1 MEVKTEDIDNDLIL
15 YELLEYFVKKQ
26 DPELV
31 RFKNDID
38 ILSTTGTIKN
48 ALRYLNNRYSL
59 PESISQ
65 QISLTL
71 PWKFASGDNGRLIAI
86 LHDNI
91 LEIRRSKDEFSSVIG
106 KATVPK
112 DAFPQWRKLKWSPDG
127 SILVLASSNGQLSCY
142 NSLGSNIFNINSKS
156 ETQNPEVLE
165 AGDAISSMVFT
176 KPRISAEKWSYEFQT
191 VTYSGLLKAYNISVH
206 GYEATYH
213 FSFGNF
219 YRKGVNAFTYDHQH
233 NIYILAGNSIIHNCL
248 SPASNV
254 GLTSWRPINDYPY
267 YKLSFTFE
275 ENCSSHTLSLWN
287 LIPKFRAPEE
297 PVIFRIS
304 VSPSCNYVA
313 CLHTDGVVSLWNLP
327 GFQLK
332 HQWKLNEQPNYD
344 ARMPGS
350 VSKYKKLPAGY
361 TEFHPMD
368 IGWWSDHAII
378 IARYSGAI
386 SVCSISDLKNL
397 LGTCP
402 EFLFGQPQIAEFLL
416 GKGFLC
422 LDCETII
429 TTKKRLQDSGSDSQG
444 QEASDSEKEEDEL
457 EPLTL
462 MSYLTNLL
470 RSALYSITDIES
482 LQPKRKKARFLQR
495 TYRILGLKSTTP
507 EELYSRKIDLEEYDE
522 ALALAKSYNLDTD
535 LVYQTQWRKSKFS
548 MKAIK
553 EHLSKVRKRSW
564 VLNECIMR
572 VPETLEAA
580 RELLNFG
587 LKGTNLDAFLAL
599 AEEDDGKFSTAE
611 NDEDPAQ
618 LNDVAVNLKYMQKV
632 NKKLEGV
639 DLSACTQP
647 QKELL
652 NYRRSL
658 LNHLDK
664 LKTYEII
671 IGTPDK
677 YKKDSYEKFRQ
688 LTILENAVRFARDC
702 DHATVRLLFTYHGQK
717 LMAHWLPIISYFPE
731 TLNPNEYKKLLPE
744 CDDQGQLF
752 LLYQKELRPKDW
764 SEKHEFDPI
773 VVNNNDNESLVIY
786 EDDPALSV
794 YKTTELTMDLLQ
806 KWYKARAYDIERNS
820 CVVENA
826 LELIKIA
833 RAHNITGLEDFLLQ
847 LETLDDLIYKV
858 QLDSMS
864 LAQFEKLS
872 DLEKIKLLMST
883 ATDKNFISQ
892 LKNYVL
898 PFIYRKQKYMGGDL
912 DKKLLKNYLIDIS
925 TDDLSMTL
933 IFFNNLKSDVD
944 ILNIVE
950 DIIELAVDCIY
961 ACGNINM
968 YKLAKEIFETLPKPQ
983 AIQDAPGAAS
993 LMHDLESE
1001 IECLKILNKYDVQC
1015 TVSFIHDNKNTVSE
1029 VKMLLHQMSGSLN
1042 QVLSPASQEAWA
1054 EVLNDMLELQE
1065 FIFSCI
1071 DIEDCFEICVDA
1083 KLASGIKT
1091 NIQNCKSLIETKKS
1105 EHSLLKVSYDKTVD
1119 LVLKASREYFNS
1131 SKSLHDSNMEL
1142 ARACIHL
1149 IEDENP
1155 LIQEEYDLINSLQIL
1170 NEFNINIL
1178 PLQVRLCHDR
1188 LKLIESCLNNKRD
1201 AYKRQQRLLTLAT
1214 YLNIEGKNKRNREG
1228 KILELIAEKAYQA
1241 KDYEIAT
1248 STCQKLIDSSYFHA
1262 WKIIQ
1267 TLGCADDFSDFD
1279 FKQKCLAFTLTYGP
1293 NEILEET
1300 LRQMHLLEIQ
1310 VLNKN
1315 LEDWKSVNVYSEN
1328 YEGENDLNID
1338 AGEDDDDDDDF
1349 TDAMTTP
1356 QIEVKEFV
1364 PKILETSTGLVKS
1377 SAQLVKQSTLGIL
1390 QNVGA
1395 QGFWKTA
1402 LNFNRTKDEDNY
1414 LAESNTDNEDK
1425 RDEIQSF
1432 PAFYASLYDKCTL
1445 SRWDTRYERYSMP
1458 DIDNSKLKM
1467 CQTLLRIT
1475 TLSETASYGLEVSDI
1490 NHLFVQLAS
1499 HVMSD
1504 DWQLGMAYLLSFNDS
1519 NDDFI
1524 SHAQEVFRS
1533 LPPTNLYIQTAI
1545 YFYSL
1550 KLYCRIN
1557 PDANDCFTYDP
1568 MELMKMMAN
1577 EARDEA
1583 DDLKIALVYWCQQ
1596 LTRESSQVDQVPDE
1610 VEKIQVHSEQ
1620 SNVDVKQPRDNEEVD
1635 NCVVNVSDKESMN
1648 LYENEAFKMTPA
1660 DDDGWDDNWSDFSDS
1675 DFKEKAGGSKESDNL
1690 EFNSSVEQAVD
1701 SEILSLD
1708 TFDETQTDTA
1718 DDTTEEQRYAEF
1730 EDLYSRMQ
1738 TKEDYVELK
1747 EILYSWPVFAAPEF
1761 ITSDKHPTL
1770 RMIESV
1776 SSFVSSK
1783 NNLNY
1788 EAAILEE
1795 YKELLKDRPIDPEVY
1810 EAFIK
1815 KFDEKSTVE
1824 DKIYLR
1830 LCANDPRLHQEA
1842 IDILKDQSEVELPL
1856 PILDEI
1862 FFKNLTSLLP
1872 PTHPIHNKILEEM
1885 FSNHTIPEI
1894 EPHIRI
1900 LIDRLTEQKHVTY
1913 AVALWNRLKAVPSPT
1928 SF

>member
-1 MEVKTEDIDNDLIL
+1 MEVQNKDIDNDLIL

-38 ILSTTGTIKN
+38 ILPTTGTIKN

-71 PWKFASGDNGRLIAI
+71 PWKFASGDNGRLLAI

-91 LEIRRSKDEFSSVIG
+91 LEIRRSKDEFSSVMG
-106 KATVPK
+106 KATVFK
-112 DAFPQWRKLKWSPDG
+112 DAFPQWRKLVWSPDG
-127 SILVLASSNGQLSCY
+127 SILVLGSSNGQLSFY
-142 NSLGSNIFNINSKS
+142 NSLGSNIFNVNSKS
-156 ETQNPEVLE
+156 EAQNPEVLE
-165 AGDAISSMVFT
+165 AGDAISSMIFN
-176 KPRISAEKWSYEFQT
+176 KPRVSTEQWSYEFQT
-191 VTYSGLLKAYNISVH
+191 VTYSGLLKSYNLAVH
-206 GYEATYH
+206 GYEYKYQ

-233 NIYILAGNSIIHNCL
+233 NIYIVAGNNIIQSSL

-254 GLTSWRPINDYPY
+254 GLTSWRPINDYPF

-275 ENCSSHTLSLWN
+275 ENCGSHTLSLWN
-287 LIPKFRAPEE
+287 LIPKFRSPEE

-304 VSPSCNYVA
+304 VSPNCNYVA
-313 CLHTDGVVSLWNLP
+313 CLHTDGVISVWNLP
-327 GFQLK
+327 SFQLK
-332 HQWKLNEQPNYD
+332 HQWKLHEQPNYN
-344 ARMPGS
+344 ARNPVT
-350 VSKYKKLPAGY
+350 VSKYRKLPAGY

-386 SVCSISDLKNL
+386 SVCSITDLKNL
-397 LGTCP
+397 LGACP

-429 TTKKRLQDSGSDSQG
+429 TTKKRMQESSLDGHNS
-444 QEASDSEKEEDEL
+444 EASDSEKEEDEL
-457 EPLTL
+457 ESLTL
-462 MSYLTNLL
+462 MNYLTNLL

-482 LQPKRKKARFLQR
+482 FQPKRKKAKILQR

-535 LVYQTQWRKSKFS
+535 LVYQTQWRKSQFS
-548 MKAIK
+548 MKAITD
-553 EHLSKVRKRSW
+553 HLSKVRKRSW

-599 AEEDDGKFSTAE
+599 AEDDDGKFCTVDS
-611 NDEDPAQ
+611 DEDPAQ
-618 LNDVAVNLKYMQKV
+618 LNDVAANLKYMQTV
-632 NKKLEGV
+632 NKKLKDV
-639 DLSACTQP
+639 DLSTCTP
-647 QKELL
+647 AQKELL
-652 NYRRSL
+652 NLRRSL

-671 IGTPDK
+671 ISSPDK
-677 YKKDSYEKFRQ
+677 YRKDSYEKFRQ

-702 DHATVRLLFTYHGQK
+702 DHNTVGLLFTYHGQK
-717 LMAHWLPIISYFPE
+717 LIAYWLPIISYFPE

-764 SEKHEFDPI
+764 SEKHEFDSL
-773 VVNNNDNESLVIY
+773 VVDDDDDNECEVIY
-786 EDDPALSV
+786 ETDPGLSA
-794 YKTTELTMDLLQ
+794 YKTTEITMDLLQ
-806 KWYKARAYDIERNS
+806 KWYRARAYDIERNS
-820 CVVENA
+820 CIVENA

-833 RAHNITGLEDFLLQ
+833 RSHNITGLEEFLLQ

-858 QLDSMS
+858 QLDGMP

-872 DLEKIKLLMST
+872 NLEKIKLLMST
-883 ATDKNFISQ
+883 STDKNFISH

-898 PFIYRKQKYMGGDL
+898 PFIYRKQKYLGGDL
-912 DKKLLKNYLIDIS
+912 DKKLLKNYLVDIS
-925 TDDLSMTL
+925 EDDLSMVL
-933 IFFNNLKSDVD
+933 ILFNNLKNDVD
-944 ILNIVE
+944 ILNMIE
-950 DIIELAVDCIY
+950 DIVELAVDCIY
-961 ACGNINM
+961 ACNNFNM
-968 YKLAKEIFETLPKPQ
+968 YQRAKEIFNTLPKPQ
-983 AIQDAPGAAS
+983 AMQDAAGAAG
-993 LMHDLESE
+993 LMNDLERE
-1001 IECLKILNKYDVQC
+1001 IECLKILNKYHVQC
-1015 TVSFIHDNKNTVSE
+1015 TVCFIHENKDSVSE
-1029 VKMLLHQMSGSLN
+1029 VKMLLHQMSRSLN
-1042 QVLSPASQEAWA
+1042 ESSTPANQEAWT

-1065 FIFSCI
+1065 FIFSSI

-1083 KLASGIKT
+1083 KLASGMKT

-1105 EHSLLKVSYDKTVD
+1105 ERSLLKVSYDKTVE

-1131 SKSLHDSNMEL
+1131 SKSLQDSNMEL

-1178 PLQVRLCHDR
+1178 PLQVRLCQDK
-1188 LKLIESCLNNKRD
+1188 LKLIESCLTNKRN

-1214 YLNIEGKNKRNREG
+1214 YLNIEGKNTRSREG
-1228 KILELIAEKAYQA
+1228 KVLELIAEKAYQQQ
-1241 KDYEIAT
+1241 DYDIAT
-1248 STCQKLIDSSYFHA
+1248 STCQKLIDSSYFPA

-1267 TLGCADDFSDFD
+1267 TLGCADDFNDLNFR
-1279 FKQKCLAFTLTYGP
+1279 QKCLAFTLTYGP
-1293 NEILEET
+1293 SEILEDT

-1315 LEDWKSVNVYSEN
+1315 LEDWKSINEFSDN
-1328 YEGENDLNID
+1328 YEDKNDQSID
-1338 AGEDDDDDDDF
+1338 EDDEF
-1349 TDAMTTP
+1349 IDAMTTP
-1356 QIEVKEFV
+1356 QVEVKEFV
-1364 PKILETSTGLVKS
+1364 PKIFETSTGLVKS
-1377 SAQLVKQSTLGIL
+1377 SAQLVKNSTLGIL

-1402 LNFNRTKDEDNY
+1402 LSFSRTQDEDSY
-1414 LAESNTDNEDK
+1414 LAESNSDNNDK

-1432 PAFYASLYDKCTL
+1432 PAFYASLFDQCTL
-1445 SRWDTRYERYSMP
+1445 SRWDSRYERYSMP
-1458 DIDNSKLKM
+1458 DIDNTKLKM

-1475 TLSETASYGLEVSDI
+1475 KLSETASYGLEVSDI
-1490 NHLFVQLAS
+1490 SHLFVQLAS
-1499 HVMSD
+1499 HIMSD
-1504 DWQLGMAYLLSFNDS
+1504 DWQLGMAYLLSLNDCT
-1519 NDDFI
+1519 DDFI
-1524 SHAQEVFRS
+1524 SHTQEVFRN
-1533 LPPTNLYIQTAI
+1533 LPQTNLYIHSAI
-1545 YFYSL
+1545 YFYSI
-1550 KLYCRIN
+1550 KLYCRLR
-1557 PDANDCFTYDP
+1557 PDADDCFTYDP
-1568 MELMKMMAN
+1568 MELMRMMAN

-1583 DDLKIALVYWCQQ
+1583 DDLKIALVYWCLQ
-1596 LTRESSQVDQVPDE
+1596 LTRETHDEVPE
-1610 VEKIQVHSEQ
+1610 VEKIEVQ
-1620 SNVDVKQPRDNEEVD
+1620 SDPVSNPVDANSVEKP
-1635 NCVVNVSDKESMN
+1635 SDGEKETTN
-1648 LYENEAFKMTPA
+1648 LYENEAFKMASA
-1660 DDDGWDDNWSDFSDS
+1660 DGDGWDDNWSDFSDS
-1675 DFKEKAGGSKESDNL
+1675 EFKEKGGSKEASDNLIGSDNL
-1690 EFNSSVEQAVD
+1690 EFNSSVEQAAD
-1701 SEILSLD
+1701 SEVLSLD

-1730 EDLYSRMQ
+1730 ERLYSRME
-1738 TKEDYVELK
+1738 TKEDYLELK
-1747 EILYSWPVFAAPEF
+1747 EIINSWPVFTNPDL
-1761 ITSDKHPTL
+1761 TSVDKHPTL
-1770 RMIESV
+1770 RMIGV
-1776 SSFVSSK
+1776 SLFIGQKDNFKFKAPS
-1783 NNLNY
+1783 LQ
-1788 EAAILEE
+1788 E
-1795 YKELLKDRPIDPEVY
+1795 YKELLKTRPVDPEVY
-1810 EAFIK
+1810 VAFIK
-1815 KFDEKSTVE
+1815 KFEGKFNVQ

-1830 LCANDPRLHQEA
+1830 LCANDPSLHREA
-1842 IDILKDQSEVELPL
+1842 IDIVKKERDVELSV
-1856 PILDEI
+1856 PILEEI
-1862 FFKNLTSLLP
+1862 FFKNLTALLP
-1872 PTHPIHNKILEEM
+1872 PTHPAYNKILEEM
-1885 FSNHTIPEI
+1885 FANHPITEI

-1913 AVALWNRLKAVPSPT
+1913 AVALWNQLKAVPAPI
-1928 SF
+1928 